1 MTEFLR
7 PLGFVERL
15 FEEGNDRYG
24 GWLMIRAVR
33 LSGPCDVDQ
42 LRAAADRA
50 TRTLPLLTST
60 IVRHR
65 NKPKFKRLKNFQAS
79 VESVERD
86 SSERWQQESEQQ
98 LTRRLNNGG
107 PQWRMVIIHST
118 FSTDWELLLVYNHA
132 IADPVTATIH
142 LERILQE
149 YHQPTENE
157 PITGEISQPLGLL
170 LHKENRLRNS
180 LLFLIN
186 DLQLK
191 FQQKTMAIFKR
202 PADLEANVNS
212 RQTRLRFAS
221 FSTDQ
226 TTTILQTAKQQGI
239 SFQGLLLAAMMRSSK
254 KFLQNPGAPCLT
266 LSNISLRHECGPGD
280 YSREPG
286 CFIFWFVNSISQDN
300 DGDLLSLAK
309 IGSEKVRASI
319 PLARPPAPVLGP
331 FVGKSLQSL
340 ATGNHH
346 GRLATVGVSNIG
358 PTSLPEQIGTVSINE
373 DYCISGQNAVGPE
386 VMLLASTLAGRLH
399 LTLCFVE
406 PLLTPEQMTEFR
418 QYFVAELSSLL

>member
-1 MTEFLR
+1 
-7 PLGFVERL
+7 
-15 FEEGNDRYG
+15 
-24 GWLMIRAVR
+24 MIRAVR

-65 NKPKFKRLKNFQAS
+65 NKPKFARLKNFQAI

-98 LTRRLNNGG
+98 LTRRLENGG

-149 YHQPTENE
+149 FQQPTENE
-157 PITGEISQPLGLL
+157 PSTGEISQPLGLL

-180 LLFLIN
+180 LLFIIN

-202 PADLEANVNS
+202 PTDLEANVNA
-212 RQTRLRFAS
+212 RQTRLRFANL
-221 FSTDQ
+221 STDQ
-226 TTTILQTAKQQGI
+226 TTTILQAAKQQGI

-254 KFLQNPGAPCLT
+254 KFLQNPSAPCLT

-280 YSREPG
+280 YAREPG
-286 CFIFWFVNSISQDN
+286 CFIFWFMNSIPQDD

-309 IGSEKVRASI
+309 TCSGKVRDSI
-319 PLARPPAPVLGP
+319 PLARPPAPVLGA
-331 FVGKSLQSL
+331 FVGKSLKQL

-358 PTSLPEQIGTVSINE
+358 PTPLPEQIGNVSIRE
-373 DYCISGQNAVGPE
+373 DYSISGQNAVGPE
-386 VMLLASTLAGRLH
+386 AMLLVSTLAGRLH

-418 QYFVAELSSLL
+418 ETFVSELTSIL